1 MKPASLPR
9 SLRHEPFLVADAVPV
24 VGAERLRRRDLGA
37 PTRGLRIPGASADRG
52 ALTPFAFSLLLG
64 DHQHF
69 SHLTAAA
76 LWGLPAPRSSLLHT
90 TTVGDGSVTRRRQVV
105 GHRVTPRL
113 ADIDVVHG
121 LPVSSRL
128 ACWAECSTILPLD
141 DLVVLG
147 DALIVLRGRDSAG
160 FSLPG
165 FHTVDD
171 LERAVRRR
179 AGSRGARRLR
189 SALALVRVG
198 AESPRET
205 RLRLQ
210 LAREGIRTPM
220 LNCEIHDASGAFV
233 ARPDM
238 VFGRERVC
246 VEYDGDHHRTDRSTY
261 RDDKRRREALADDD
275 WHTLYVSDDDL
286 GGELWVA
293 FVRRLRRALLRGE
306 IQRQRRAAG
315 DRGPG

>member
-1 MKPASLPR
+1 
-9 SLRHEPFLVADAVPV
+9 
-24 VGAERLRRRDLGA
+24 
-37 PTRGLRIPGASADRG
+37 
-52 ALTPFAFSLLLG
+52 
-64 DHQHF
+64 
-69 SHLTAAA
+69 
-76 LWGLPAPRSSLLHT
+76 
-90 TTVGDGSVTRRRQVV
+90 
-105 GHRVTPRL
+105 
-113 ADIDVVHG
+113 
-121 LPVSSRL
+121 
-128 ACWAECSTILPLD
+128 
-141 DLVVLG
+141 
-147 DALIVLRGRDSAG
+147 
-160 FSLPG
+160 
-165 FHTVDD
+165 
-171 LERAVRRR
+171 
-179 AGSRGARRLR
+179 
-189 SALALVRVG
+189 
-198 AESPRET
+198 
-205 RLRLQ
+205 
-210 LAREGIRTPM
+210 M